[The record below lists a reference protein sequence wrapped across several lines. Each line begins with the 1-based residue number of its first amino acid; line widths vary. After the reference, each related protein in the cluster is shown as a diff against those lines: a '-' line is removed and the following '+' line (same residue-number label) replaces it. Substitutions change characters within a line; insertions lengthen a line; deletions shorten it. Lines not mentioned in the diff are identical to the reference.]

1 MAMHRPHFVSS
12 SGSTS
17 FQIWPKRHWTL
28 SFATAFWITFMSAYS
43 TPTQAAE
50 LAASSATE
58 PIQYTLSFPR
68 PASHYVEVEAVYPT
82 AGAPQITLMMAIWT
96 PGSYLVREYARNVED
111 VAARA
116 VGKEETP
123 LKFEKVRKNRWRI
136 ETGGAAAVKVTYR
149 VYARELSVQGNW
161 VDAGF
166 TLLNGAPTFLTL
178 ADEKAARPHHVKL
191 MLPTHWAKSFCGLP
205 NAPGNDPHHYVAP
218 SYDDL
223 VDCPIYAGNP
233 TVHEFQ
239 VDNKPHYLV
248 NEGEAGV
255 WDGPRSAQDTQAI
268 VQAQR
273 DFWGFLPYDKYV
285 FFNLLTETGGG
296 LEHKNSTVLMASRW
310 ATRKRESYLNWLYL
324 VSHEYFH
331 TWNVKRLRPVEL
343 GPFDYENEVH
353 TRSLWIA
360 EGLTSYYDRLFVR
373 RAGLCTQAEVLA
385 GDPPSAAGGDDK
397 TKNDIERLQETHGR
411 LVQPLELASHDAWI
425 KFYRRDE
432 NTPNTSISYYTKG
445 AVVGW
450 LLDAKIRE
458 TTKNAKSLDDV
469 MRLAYQRYSGE
480 KGFTPAEFRAT
491 AAEVAGVDL
500 AAFFTRALDTTDEL
514 DYNESLAWYGLKFA
528 DPKGNK
534 SKPADAKDDKPE
546 KPEKGYLGIET
557 KNEAGRLV
565 VSTVKRQTPGYDA
578 GFNVGDEI
586 LAFNNFRVRPDALG
600 KQMELYRPGD
610 QVSVLI
616 ARRDQLQTLDVTLG
630 TEPKNQ
636 HKLEVNPEATAEQK
650 QNLEAWLGKA
660 P

>member
-1 MAMHRPHFVSS
+1 MSALINP
-12 SGSTS
+12 
-17 FQIWPKRHWTL
+17 
-28 SFATAFWITFMSAYS
+28 SFAADQPA
-43 TPTQAAE
+43 
-50 LAASSATE
+50 LD
-58 PIQYTLSFPR
+58 PIRYTLRFPK

-82 AGAPQITLMMAIWT
+82 GGSPQITLMMAVWT
-96 PGSYLVREYARNVED
+96 PGSYIVREYSRNVED
-111 VAARA
+111 FSAKG
-116 VGKEETP
+116 VGKLDTP
-123 LKFEKVRKNRWRI
+123 LHFEKTRKNRWTI
-136 ETGGAAAVKVTYR
+136 DTQGVTAVVVNYR
-149 VYARELSVQGNW
+149 VYAREMGVQGNW

-178 ADEKAARPHHVKL
+178 AGDKAPRAHHVQL
-191 MLPTHWAKSFCGLP
+191 ELPKTWAKSFCGLP
-205 NAPGNDPHHYVAP
+205 NAPGQNNPHHYVAP
-218 SYDDL
+218 NYDDL

-239 VDNKPHYLV
+239 VDGKPHYLV

-255 WDGPRSAQDTQAI
+255 WDGPRSAKDTQAI

-353 TRSLWIA
+353 SRSLWIA

-385 GDPPSAAGGDDK
+385 GDPPSGVGDDK

-432 NTPNTSISYYTKG
+432 NTSNTGISYYTKG

-450 LLDAKIRE
+450 LLDAQIRQA
-458 TTKNAKSLDDV
+458 TKNAKSLDDV
-469 MRLAYQRYSGE
+469 MRLAYQRYSGD
-480 KGFTPAEFRAT
+480 KGYTPAEFRAT

-500 AAFFTRALDTTDEL
+500 SDFFKRALETTDEL
-514 DYNESLAWYGLKFA
+514 DYQNALNWYGLKFA
-528 DPKGNK
+528 DPKK
-534 SKPADAKDDKPE
+534 KAADEKEA
-546 KPEKGYLGIET
+546 KPEKGYIGIET

-565 VSTVKRQTPGYDA
+565 VSVVKRQTPGYDA
-578 GFNVGDEI
+578 GFNVNDEI

-600 KQMELYRPGD
+600 KQMDLYRPGD
-610 QVSVLI
+610 TVNVLI
-616 ARRDQLQTLDVTLG
+616 ARRDQLQTLELTLG
-630 TEPKNQ
+630 VEPKNE
-636 HKLEVNPEATAEQK
+636 HKLEVNPEATPEQK
-650 QNLEAWLGKA
+650 ENLAAWLGK
-660 P
+660 